1 MRKLV
6 FLLFAMVFF
15 VSASAASAGDV
26 KTSRS
31 NPLFVPDEVIVI
43 YDKNI
48 TAGKKSGIRNAYG
61 LVKKKDSKKPGKFTV
76 YKHKNPTAI
85 INSLK
90 NEPGVLHVEQ
100 NAYAYATATVDDPY
114 FSYQWHMTQ
123 IGVETAW
130 EQSTGAGVVVAVIDT
145 GIKQSLKDLAGTNFT
160 AGYDFVNND
169 TDPTDDQGHGSHV
182 CGTIAQTTNNGLGV
196 AGVAYN
202 ATIMPVKVLNELGTG
217 TYDDIA
223 DGITWATD
231 NGADVINL
239 SLGGYGNLQI
249 LENAIDYAWSNG
261 VVVVCA
267 AGNDNTSNP
276 HYPSA
281 YSNSISVSA
290 STSQNTKASYSN
302 YGDTIDIAAPG
313 GDSGD
318 FNDDGYND
326 MVLQNTFSGANEGYY
341 FFAGTSMASPHVA
354 GVAALI
360 KSKNQNL
367 TNIEIRSILEN
378 TADDQ
383 GETDWDGW
391 GILNAA
397 AAVGNTDGDMG
408 GDITPPVISNIT
420 STVTSDSAT
429 ITWITDEPADSTVDY
444 GTDNSYGM
452 ISSDNTMA
460 TSHQIVLTDLNAA
473 TTYHYKVG
481 SSDEAGNPSAS
492 GDYTFTT
499 DPGITDDTY
508 IFVDEITMSLKKAG
522 KNYFA
527 IAVVTIKDHNN
538 YPVSGATVNG
548 TWSGLASESSSGVTG
563 TDGKI
568 ALQSPK
574 ARSIGTFTFT
584 VDTVTG
590 PYPYDSNGKS
600 SELIDN

>member
-1 MRKLV
+1 MRKLL

-100 NAYAYATATVDDPY
+100 NAYAYATAAVDDPY
-114 FSYQWHMTQ
+114 FSSQWHMTQ

-145 GIKQSLKDLAGTNFT
+145 GVKQSLEDLAGTNFT
-160 AGYDFVNND
+160 DGYDFVNND
-169 TDPTDDQGHGSHV
+169 MDPTDDKGHGSHV
-182 CGTIAQTTNNGLGV
+182 CGTIAQTTNNELGV

-202 ATIMPVKVLNELGTG
+202 ATIMPVKVLNELGSG
-217 TYDDIA
+217 TYDDVA

-239 SLGGYGNLQI
+239 SLGGYATLQI
-249 LENAIDYAWSNG
+249 LENAINYAWSNG

-267 AGNDNTSNP
+267 AGNDNITNP
-276 HYPSA
+276 HYPAA

-290 STSQNTKASYSN
+290 STSRNTKASYSN
-302 YGDTIDIAAPG
+302 YGNTIDIAAPG
-313 GDSGD
+313 DK
-318 FNDDGYND
+318 
-326 MVLQNTFSGANEGYY
+326 VLQNTFSGEDEGYY

-360 KSKNQNL
+360 KSKNQSL

-383 GETDWDGW
+383 GETGETDWDGW

-397 AAVGNTDGDMG
+397 AAVANTDGDMG

-444 GTDNSYGM
+444 GTADNSYGM
-452 ISSDNTMA
+452 ITSDNTIA
-460 TSHQIVLTDLNAA
+460 TDHQIVLTDLNAA

-538 YPVSGATVNG
+538 SPVSGATVNG
-548 TWSGLASESSSGVTG
+548 TWSGLTSESSSGVTR

-574 ARSIGTFTFT
+574 TRSIGTFTFT
-584 VDTVTG
+584 VDTVSG
-590 PYPYDSNGKS
+590 PYSYDPAMNGES